1 MAGAVETSYLGMV
14 LVFSESAAAG
24 ARKVTRSVHRLLSPC
39 TIERSIWSKSM
50 LLGSR
55 RRFLEASAVGA
66 FASLVAT
73 KAGRGATPGRV
84 AARLPA
90 LTAAVRAEIESVLAS
105 AS

>member
-1 MAGAVETSYLGMV
+1 VD
-14 LVFSESAAAG
+14 
-24 ARKVTRSVHRLLSPC
+24 
-39 TIERSIWSKSM
+39 
-50 LLGSR
+50 
-55 RRFLEASAVGA
+55 A

-73 KAGRGATPGRV
+73 KAEKGTTPGKV